1 MIGTSI
7 PKASQS
13 AVLSICRLLE
23 ILLGQRRLKL
33 SFADGDRLAARST
46 I

>member
-13 AVLSICRLLE
+13 AVLSICRLQE
-23 ILLGQRRLKL
+23 ILLGQLRLKP